1 MLLWEKTGL
10 TFYAFY
16 CDHTDAGRP
25 VLKLVLW
32 NQDAPGRIHR
42 FKHPFR

>member
-10 TFYAFY
+10 TFYAFF
-16 CDHTDAGRP
+16 CFLTDAGRP
-25 VLKLVLW
+25 GLKLVLW
-32 NQDAPGRIHR
+32 NQDARRIHR